1 MKLACF
7 FGKLRGKFL
16 LFFTV
21 GMTLTLIVVFAV
33 NYFGTYSTFNILN
46 EEIATAEFNQISVG
60 LNTIISNLENLIET
74 ELIAKNALYLFA
86 QHKEERNIL
95 YIHAI
100 IFMQLTS

>member
-74 ELIAKNALYLFA
+74 ELIKNALYLS
-86 QHKEERNIL
+86 HSTKRREIS
-95 YIHAI
+95 Y